1 MQASVAPKGGR
12 VVGGGWGGWGV
23 AVSLLNLRFLAAL
36 NTTVKKAEG

>member
-12 VVGGGWGGWGV
+12 VVGGGWGGGV